1 LSLAYPPAGVG
12 AAYPGASP
20 NAQLLSADG
29 HDVTALATDSQ
40 LGGLL
45 AFRNT
50 TLPAVIGNGQQ
61 QGSLNQL
68 AQGIADR
75 VNGLFTSGQASAG
88 PPPVAGVPLFTY
100 SAASGTVAAATLGV
114 DPSVSTAQL
123 AAATGTSANGTAT
136 ALAGLAGSHNAADQ
150 IAGLNYTDFYSS
162 VASQIGQQAASAST
176 TSAAQTQIL
185 TQAQNL
191 RAQVS
196 GVSLN
201 DQAASLMQ
209 FQQGYQAAAQ
219 MIKVINNITQS
230 LLAMMQAI

>member
-1 LSLAYPPAGVG
+1 MSANYPLAAPD
-12 AAYPGASP
+12 
-20 NAQLLSADG
+20 AQLLAADG
-29 HDVTALATDSQ
+29 HDVTALANEGQ

-50 TLPAVIGNGQQ
+50 ALPAVVGDGQQ

-68 AQGIADR
+68 AQSIADR
-75 VNGLFTSGQASAG
+75 VNGLLTSGQSSAG

-100 SAASGTVAAATLGV
+100 SSTSATAAAATLAI
-114 DPSVSTAQL
+114 DPLVTAADL
-123 AAATGTSANGTAT
+123 AAGTSTSANGVAS
-136 ALAGLAGSHNAADQ
+136 ALAGLANSHNAADLVGLS
-150 IAGLNYTDFYSS
+150 GLNYTDFYSNI
-162 VASQIGQQAASAST
+162 ASQIGEQAASASS

-219 MIKVINNITQS
+219 MITVINNITQS
-230 LLAMMQAI
+230 LLQMMQGIR